1 MAIIAASRRCLSS
14 SSSSSSS
21 VVFSSSSSLVC
32 RDGSATTE
40 SRCRRPSLLRKDTL
54 VFPRDVLAEANSF
67 LPREDEELL
76 LLLLL
81 LFELDDARARKEE
94 HDAETVEARATPTVE
109 NVALIY
115 IYMCVI
121 QLGESFLSVGKSG
134 NTKSLCF
141 FERSPLSQHNTE
153 RERERSR
160 TREDERDRDRTIEE
174 KRSFFF

>member
-1 MAIIAASRRCLSS
+1 MAIIAASRRCLSSSS

-81 LFELDDARARKEE
+81 FELDDARARKEE
-94 HDAETVEARATPTVE
+94 RDAETVEARATPTVE

-115 IYMCVI
+115 IYA
-121 QLGESFLSVGKSG
+121 
-134 NTKSLCF
+134 
-141 FERSPLSQHNTE
+141 
-153 RERERSR
+153 
-160 TREDERDRDRTIEE
+160 
-174 KRSFFF
+174 

>member
-81 LFELDDARARKEE
+81 FELDDARARKEE
-94 HDAETVEARATPTVE
+94 RDAETVEARATPTVE

-115 IYMCVI
+115 ICVRDSTRREFFVWGKVGT
-121 QLGESFLSVGKSG
+121 QKVGVFL
-134 NTKSLCF
+134 
-141 FERSPLSQHNTE
+141 RDPPPLSTQHRE
-153 RERERSR
+153 REREIANARR
-160 TREDERDRDRTIEE
+160 
-174 KRSFFF
+174 

>member
-21 VVFSSSSSLVC
+21 VVFSPSSSLVC

-76 LLLLL
+76 LLL
-81 LFELDDARARKEE
+81 FELDDARARKEE
-94 HDAETVEARATPTVE
+94 RDAETVEARATPTVE

-115 IYMCVI
+115 ICA
-121 QLGESFLSVGKSG
+121 
-134 NTKSLCF
+134 
-141 FERSPLSQHNTE
+141 
-153 RERERSR
+153 
-160 TREDERDRDRTIEE
+160 
-174 KRSFFF
+174 